1 MILVLDEEV
10 QGYRKEFS
18 NVDDLKKKVEEHLD
32 SNVEIITI
40 KKRVV
45 KDNSLTAEAKCV
57 S

>member
-18 NVDDLKKKVEEHLD
+18 NVDDLKKEVEDHLD

-40 KKRVV
+40 KKRVI
-45 KDNSLTAEAKCV
+45 KDNSLTAETKCV